1 MKSVGFKNFRNFEEF
16 PMLPVGGVTF
26 LVGQNNSGKS
36 TFTKAFR
43 FLSENMEKC
52 CGNWFSVDT
61 GTTKTPLVSFASTC
75 KSYERALFA
84 GHNGDMEFYCSVP
97 DFNISI
103 KLATPVENENQK
115 IHDRVKLS
123 YISIEDIENDF
134 IWSCDFT
141 THQTTLD
148 YSGRLLSNMLRYV
161 ESEFREKNKVF
172 RFDIFIKGDEKIREK
187 IKKGSG
193 LSDETFENMLQSYKD
208 KLQQFQYEAAQYAAI
223 EKRERITIEKQYQI
237 QNPLDM
243 SSHYFTLKNGDMALY
258 DFDGLLQDEIIDCTD
273 TKYEDAVAFLRDCE
287 AFFRH
292 EYTKLLAAVTSA
304 KVVYCAAHE
313 SPLRS
318 FFEREDIS
326 DDYAFSL
333 IQQFFNSEYYKRR
346 KKWICRWMQEL
357 KIGMNFEI
365 RLVNSEFLG
374 VEITNMEGYVTPL
387 SDLGR
392 GSVQLFLMLLRVSLL
407 ERDVDIEK
415 RDWEID
421 KGVYE
426 YFVETEAIPR
436 PLPTIIFE
444 EPEQNLHPAM
454 QSKLADLFAEIHKK
468 YRYNVIV
475 ETHSEYMIRR
485 TQALIASGEI
495 DFRKN
500 PFRVYYFSREDGPKD
515 MKYTPKGFFEE
526 SFDPGFYDTAS
537 ELTLMVLKGKGL

>member
-52 CGNWFSVDT
+52 CSDWLSADT
-61 GTTKTPLVSFASTC
+61 GTIETPLVSFALTC

-84 GHNGDMEFYCSVP
+84 GHKGDMEFSYSVP
-97 DFNISI
+97 DFNIRI
-103 KLATPVENENQK
+103 KLAAPAENENQN

-123 YISIEDIENDF
+123 HISIEDIENDF
-134 IWSCDFT
+134 IWSYDFT
-141 THQTTLD
+141 TCQTTLD
-148 YSGRLLSNMLRYV
+148 YSGRLLANMLRYM
-161 ESEFREKNKVF
+161 ESEFREKNNKF
-172 RFDIFIKGDEKIREK
+172 YFDYFIEGNEEVRER
-187 IKKGSG
+187 IKKRSG
-193 LSDETFENMLQSYKD
+193 LSNENFENMLQSYRER
-208 KLQQFQYEAAQYAAI
+208 LQQFQYEADQYVAI
-223 EKRERITIEKQYQI
+223 EKRERITIEEQYGTTH
-237 QNPLDM
+237 PFEM
-243 SSHYFTLKNGDMALY
+243 EFHYFTLKNGDMALY
-258 DFDGLLQDEIIDCTD
+258 DFESLCRDKAID
-273 TKYEDAVAFLRDCE
+273 TKDAKLIDARTAMSDCN
-287 AFFRH
+287 AFFSH
-292 EYTKLLAAVTSA
+292 ELKKLLVEVKSA
-304 KVVYCAAHE
+304 EVVYCASHE

-318 FFEREDIS
+318 FFEREDTS
-326 DDYAFSL
+326 GDYASSL
-333 IQQFFNSEYYKRR
+333 IQQFYNSEYYKRR

-357 KIGMNFEI
+357 KIGMDFEI

-374 VEITNMEGYVTPL
+374 VEVTNMEGYVTPL

-407 ERDVDIEK
+407 ETDGDIQMRDLIVN
-415 RDWEID
+415 
-421 KGVYE
+421 GVYE
-426 YFVETEAIPR
+426 DFVETEAIPR

-537 ELTLMVLKGKGL
+537 ELTLTVLKGKGL